1 MSNEGRIIEKIK
13 TIFNN
18 YRENNEENRN
28 NSINYIINNKIEL
41 ISLLV
46 LVFYMFF
53 LLFISSKDN
62 KYTYS
67 YKYYDYLEQ
76 NTKLGITLFK
86 YIKVFRIYSII
97 YFVIS
102 LVFIKIMVLF
112 KKIST
117 KCRNFLLNS
126 YISFILI
133 SGIFYLVWNI
143 IGSIIFFKFTNN
155 NNCSKELYNWL
166 YVTLIL
172 RNFFNYIC
180 TALILR
186 YFLNFKL
193 NFDKNN
199 EDIVNTVNIV

>member
-67 YKYYDYLEQ
+67 YKYYDYFNGLCQ
-76 NTKLGITLFK
+76 LWCYYTVVLMLINPTIDP
-86 YIKVFRIYSII
+86 YSII
-97 YFVIS
+97 KASFYQSSNIKKMNALYELKKADIES
-102 LVFIKIMVLF
+102 LKSDESESYIFDKDFIEKEMEKLENLKIKIRKRL
-112 KKIST
+112 
-117 KCRNFLLNS
+117 
-126 YISFILI
+126 
-133 SGIFYLVWNI
+133 
-143 IGSIIFFKFTNN
+143 
-155 NNCSKELYNWL
+155 
-166 YVTLIL
+166 
-172 RNFFNYIC
+172 
-180 TALILR
+180 
-186 YFLNFKL
+186 
-193 NFDKNN
+193 
-199 EDIVNTVNIV
+199 